1 MGVADWR
8 EQEEAHAGVRIP
20 FLDMSGGNTD
30 STYIKTFCALLYF
43 SSIKTYTRK
52 LYKSSQKP
60 EIYAPAEEFGF
71 ALIHCFSSSSAW

>member
-60 EIYAPAEEFGF
+60 DVYD
-71 ALIHCFSSSSAW
+71 